1 MDIKLTANDILEKE
15 FKKSVKGYH
24 VDQVDKFLDE
34 IMEDY
39 QKFEAA
45 LAELQQENMRL
56 QEQLSARPRRV
67 EPEVKPV
74 QQAVG
79 TTNYDIL
86 KRLANLERHVFGDK
100 LSD

>member
-1 MDIKLTANDILEKE
+1 MDIKLSANDILEKE

-24 VDQVDKFLDE
+24 TEQVDKFLDQ

-39 QKFEAA
+39 HQFEATLEELRQENA
-45 LAELQQENMRL
+45 RLKAELNASPKRTT
-56 QEQLSARPRRV
+56 
-67 EPEVKPV
+67 
-74 QQAVG
+74 AVPNAG

-86 KRLANLERHVFGDK
+86 KRLANLERQVFGDK